1 MKINIFDNEDMLIEY
16 LKYNKG
22 AIQILDF
29 SKSKKIKRALNN
41 KIIFPYNFSLEEK
54 HNLLEEY
61 IETIFD
67 LGKLNNYSLYW
78 LCHPI
83 SEKNDL
89 IPSNLFSQIT
99 DFLSFYRSYSALGG
113 HELAY
118 LALCACVGVAS
129 SDTLASEIGSL
140 DPRTR
145 IITSL
150 AAVPAGTNGGMS
162 PTGTIAAFYGGL
174 IIAIIST
181 LLGAFNGDA
190 TPPIFLFLAVTVIG
204 WIGCQIDSLL
214 GALLENKGY
223 LGKHGVNFISTF
235 SGSLLSLYAVYIFL

>member
-1 MKINIFDNEDMLIEY
+1 MVSEE
-16 LKYNKG
+16 
-22 AIQILDF
+22 
-29 SKSKKIKRALNN
+29 
-41 KIIFPYNFSLEEK
+41 IISLFLVT
-54 HNLLEEY
+54 LL
-61 IETIFD
+61 
-67 LGKLNNYSLYW
+67 LS
-78 LCHPI
+78 I
-83 SEKNDL
+83 SR
-89 IPSNLFSQIT
+89 IY
-99 DFLSFYRSYSALGG
+99 DFLDLSGLFAALLIGLIVSLLGHWTWLIVLMSFLIISSVATKWRYDEKALLSVEESNDGTRGWRNVVANGGVASLIAILNYYLGG